1 MVSLFL
7 IIIFGSIYAIF
18 RYIDQLSKI
27 CNAISMARHMTW
39 DTQKL
44 YIKIFL
50 KGLYLTTKNRILNM
64 YLTSITSI
72 NLIMNIYNIKRE
84 NNDIKYK
91 IIGAIDTH
99 GRDIS
104 WIVKEY
110 FKYINM
116 PTTQSLELFLGCPE
130 TVVLFMSVNGKP
142 MQLTIDLENR
152 KIIEQNRSLIGG
164 LITFDDEDEEEI
176 EDLSE

>member
-1 MVSLFL
+1 
-7 IIIFGSIYAIF
+7 
-18 RYIDQLSKI
+18 
-27 CNAISMARHMTW
+27 
-39 DTQKL
+39 
-44 YIKIFL
+44 
-50 KGLYLTTKNRILNM
+50 
-64 YLTSITSI
+64 
-72 NLIMNIYNIKRE
+72 MNIYNIKRE